1 MEEHITLDDC
11 IKQFIKTKPIS
22 IIQQDYALYKAYE
35 HNILND
41 LINKIMNELK
51 DGNNMCIKEI
61 AGESL
66 VNIST
71 KTYVQILFVNIV
83 IPEFSI
89 LVREGKDRSYCF
101 EYMLDCII
109 NLSMNS
115 EACKII
121 VENRHV
127 IDSIFMLLEN
137 DKICKLKVVR
147 VISRLLVYKENIA
160 EMIID
165 KDIIH
170 LFKNMSKCIV
180 VEYRIDSLIALA
192 IITKISKGDILL
204 MDIIPL
210 LCKKIFMDI
219 LLIEKNITAQ
229 ILINAFQNGNNQVSE
244 LIKKNTQKKLQRE
257 KRLSYT
263 MAELMKLVL
272 K

>member
-1 MEEHITLDDC
+1 
-11 IKQFIKTKPIS
+11 
-22 IIQQDYALYKAYE
+22 
-35 HNILND
+35 
-41 LINKIMNELK
+41 
-51 DGNNMCIKEI
+51 
-61 AGESL
+61 
-66 VNIST
+66 
-71 KTYVQILFVNIV
+71 
-83 IPEFSI
+83 
-89 LVREGKDRSYCF
+89 
-101 EYMLDCII
+101 MLDCII

-210 LCKKIFMDI
+210 LCKKIFMDQTYP
-219 LLIEKNITAQ
+219 LD
-229 ILINAFQNGNNQVSE
+229 
-244 LIKKNTQKKLQRE
+244 
-257 KRLSYT
+257 
-263 MAELMKLVL
+263 
-272 K
+272 